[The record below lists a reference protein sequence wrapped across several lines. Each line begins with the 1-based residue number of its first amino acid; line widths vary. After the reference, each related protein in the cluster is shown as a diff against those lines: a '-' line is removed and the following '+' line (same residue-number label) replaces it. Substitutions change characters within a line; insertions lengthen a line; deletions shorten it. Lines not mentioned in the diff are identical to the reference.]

1 MKKIVIVLLVFF
13 FFSWISVV
21 SAGNFPAKESP
32 ESTVHCVLPIIDWH
46 SVLGTINV
54 EKCDRYTPEDTCS
67 PCITSLEEQG
77 CKFIDVVVGHTTYP
91 QESVKILYLLSCD
104 GR

>member
-13 FFSWISVV
+13 AFSWISVV
-21 SAGNFPAKESP
+21 SAGHFPAKESP
-32 ESTVHCVLPIIDWH
+32 ESTVHCWLPVIAQQ

-54 EKCDRYTPEDTCS
+54 EQCERYTEDTCS

-77 CKFIDVVVGHTTYP
+77 CKIVDVVVGQTAP
-91 QESVKILYLLSCD
+91 PAESVKITYLLSCD

>member
-1 MKKIVIVLLVFF
+1 MKKIVIVSLVFF

-32 ESTVHCVLPIIDWH
+32 ESTVHCWLPGIDWH

-54 EKCDRYTPEDTCS
+54 EKCDRYTEDTCS

-77 CKFIDVVVGHTTYP
+77 CKIVDVVVNMPPRPEENVLMT
-91 QESVKILYLLSCD
+91 YLLSCD